1 MKQPRKR
8 RDFCIGWK
16 AFFYI
21 CVCLINYLL
30 CVNTSVHVCRCLGIH
45 MCIPWQHEH
54 GIRGQFVGICF
65 FLPLC
70 EFQGSNIGSQASQ
83 QAPLYSEPLC
93 WPSKMYLWI
102 KRHHH
107 QRWNSSASSK
117 GKGASPSQYW
127 IPCCREQQLSE
138 ADLAQGRRTKPLE
151 QSLGQCS
158 CHPFSDRNTEVSQWY
173 WILRLRHGWSQP
185 NGIVKYSL
193 SLTTDPNLKTT
204 QLLVADTLAVCKCFL
219 GRILK

>member
-8 RDFCIGWK
+8 RDFCIEWK

-102 KRHHH
+102 KRHHR

-117 GKGASPSQYW
+117 GKGASPHNIGFHVVESSSYQKQIW
-127 IPCCREQQLSE
+127 HKDGELNHWNR
-138 ADLAQGRRTKPLE
+138 A
-151 QSLGQCS
+151 LGS
-158 CHPFSDRNTEVSQWY
+158 VLVTH
-173 WILRLRHGWSQP
+173 
-185 NGIVKYSL
+185 
-193 SLTTDPNLKTT
+193 SLTGTLK
-204 QLLVADTLAVCKCFL
+204 
-219 GRILK
+219 